1 VNLPS
6 LDLEVIAC

>member
-1 VNLPS
+1 VKLPS